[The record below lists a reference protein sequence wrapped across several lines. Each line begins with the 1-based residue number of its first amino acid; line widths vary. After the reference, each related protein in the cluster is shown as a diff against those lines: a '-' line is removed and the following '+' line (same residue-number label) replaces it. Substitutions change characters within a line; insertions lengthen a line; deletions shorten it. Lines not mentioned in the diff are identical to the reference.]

1 MNTLKSENE
10 RYGFYGTMSLDGCA
24 DAAWEIAMT
33 LIAEDTGADPEE
45 ARAFLDSRWGRHFA
59 DSVHCFLHRY
69 PLKEAIEAAIEEWN
83 SWKLSRR
90 TRRCATSRAWFTQRR
105 FTPKRYSKKALHDFS
120 KKPVKSTRN
129 NLHPS
134 AGRANT
140 HPRKRDKS
148 EIKPRG

>member
-83 SWKLSRR
+83 SRKLSRR
-90 TRRCATSRAWFTQRR
+90 TRRELGI
-105 FTPKRYSKKALHDFS
+105 PVPMRYL
-120 KKPVKSTRN
+120 
-129 NLHPS
+129 
-134 AGRANT
+134 AGMVYTAAIYA
-140 HPRKRDKS
+140 
-148 EIKPRG
+148 EAV